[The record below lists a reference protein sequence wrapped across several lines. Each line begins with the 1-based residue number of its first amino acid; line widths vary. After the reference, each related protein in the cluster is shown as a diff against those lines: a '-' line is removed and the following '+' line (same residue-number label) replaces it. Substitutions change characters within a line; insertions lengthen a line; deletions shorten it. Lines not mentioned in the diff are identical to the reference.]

1 MEKFPAEQDNDGSMK
16 DLMSGFNLKRSS
28 SFTESTSTFMN
39 LNVTSLQ
46 TFTYNSQQKMDQI
59 ICEDF
64 DD

>member
-1 MEKFPAEQDNDGSMK
+1 MK